1 MTRVAKFYKAV
12 DTAEQ
17 GGAFVVRL
25 DGKPVKTPARV
36 LLTLPT
42 RKLADAIAEEWR
54 AQVDILDPT
63 SMPLTR
69 FAYVAIDVA
78 PAHRARLIEE
88 TLAFG
93 KSDLLCYR
101 ADAPAALVA
110 RQNEAWNPL
119 LDWAAQRFG
128 ARLKTGT
135 GIAFVDQSAESQ
147 TALAKAAE
155 CRDEFALVGLH
166 SASSITGSLVL
177 GIALME
183 GRLTAHEAFVLSCL
197 DETFQAEA
205 WGRDAEAEARAERL
219 AAELTAIERFL
230 SLSRP

>member
-1 MTRVAKFYKAV
+1 MTRVAKFYKV
-12 DTAEQ
+12 VETAQ
-17 GGAFVVRL
+17 DGGAFVVRL

-36 LLTLPT
+36 LLALPT
-42 RKLADAIAEEWR
+42 KKLADGIAEEWR
-54 AQVDILDPT
+54 AQTDVLAPT
-63 SMPLTR
+63 TMPLTR
-69 FAYVAIDVA
+69 FAYAAIDVA
-78 PAHRARLIEE
+78 PTHRARLLEE

-110 RQNEAWNPL
+110 RQNEAWSPL

-128 ARLKTGT
+128 ARLRTGT

-155 CRDEFALVGLH
+155 GRDDFALIGLH

-177 GIALME
+177 GLALVE
-183 GRLTAHEAFVLSCL
+183 GRLKAPEAFALSCL

-205 WGRDAEAEARAERL
+205 WGRDAEAEARAARL
-219 AAELTAIERFL
+219 GAELAAIERFL